1 MTSLS
6 YSPWV
11 PDKTPK
17 KRSPTYDKPIPL
29 MDANNDL
36 EIASTQHLH
45 DYNQSSNEK
54 QSEIH
59 DLLDQMNREQM
70 EQTPPLI
77 QPISP
82 PKIVQKDYNTIP
94 VNNNIFSPEISNYKT
109 IYQKGTTYN
118 PESFQNKYSVIDP
131 NSQLLEK
138 LNYMIYLLEQ
148 QQNEKTDHKFEEFL
162 LYCFLGIFMIYIVD
176 GFARSGSSHS
186 VVRYTR

>member
-17 KRSPTYDKPIPL
+17 KRNPTYDKPVPL
-29 MDANNDL
+29 LDANNDL
-36 EIASTQHLH
+36 QISSIQHLN

-59 DLLDQMNREQM
+59 DLLDKMNREQM
-70 EQTPPLI
+70 EQSPPLI

-82 PKIVQKDYNTIP
+82 PQLIQK
-94 VNNNIFSPEISNYKT
+94 NNETPFQNNLFTPDSSNYKT
-109 IYQKGTTYN
+109 VYQKGTTYQ
-118 PESFQNKYSVIDP
+118 PDHSLNKNSYTDP
-131 NSQLLEK
+131 NNQLLEK

-148 QQNEKTDHKFEEFL
+148 QQNEKTDHILEEFL

-186 VVRYTR
+186 VIRYTR